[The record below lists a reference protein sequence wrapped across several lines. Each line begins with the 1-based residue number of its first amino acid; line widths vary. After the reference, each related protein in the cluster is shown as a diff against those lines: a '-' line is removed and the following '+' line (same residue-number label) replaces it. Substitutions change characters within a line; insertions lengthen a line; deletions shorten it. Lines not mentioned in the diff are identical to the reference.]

1 VKNFLFIYFFVFCL
15 TLVGCT
21 TTNKSS
27 SFDKL
32 TNEQIEAY
40 NNDPNNTDKIVCRTE
55 TPIGSRV
62 PKRVCRMESV
72 INERARQ
79 DQQSVGTIQRT
90 QTLGTMPE
98 SGPGGR

>member
-1 VKNFLFIYFFVFCL
+1 MKKLLIMYLFFVCL
-15 TLVGCT
+15 TMIGCT
-21 TTNKSS
+21 TTHKSS

-32 TNEQIEAY
+32 TNEEIEAY
-40 NNDPNNTDKIVCRTE
+40 NNDPNHTDKIVCRTE

-72 INERARQ
+72 IEQRARQ
-79 DQQSVGTIQRT
+79 DQHSVDTIQRT
-90 QTLGTMPE
+90 QTIGTIPE